1 MRILA
6 AGGAGYIGSI
16 LVPMLQEHGYDVDV
30 ADLLWFGNHLPE
42 GTPIIQK
49 DLFTM
54 TDAKVTIRS
63 SSSRASPT
71 IPWRSLTPQ

>member
-6 AGGAGYIGSI
+6 AGGAGYIGSV

-42 GTPIIQK
+42 GTSIIQK
-49 DLFTM
+49 DLFT
-54 TDAKVTIRS
+54 
-63 SSSRASPT
+63 
-71 IPWRSLTPQ
+71 LTEADLMGYDQV